1 MVEWQI
7 NHRLFEAVFS
17 ERTGT
22 SPSAAAQAVI
32 DGTRPLPRSAWGI
45 GDGTYYMDAE
55 AFVLLGKPALAMQAL
70 EEILLKDGGF
80 IPFDSFSLPAD
91 RGLVLS
97 ALDGNPDFEDWKTRF
112 RERRAAMR
120 ERLLE
125 MEAAGEIPMPP
136 DKPK

>member
-1 MVEWQI
+1 
-7 NHRLFEAVFS
+7 
-17 ERTGT
+17 
-22 SPSAAAQAVI
+22 
-32 DGTRPLPRSAWGI
+32 
-45 GDGTYYMDAE
+45 
-55 AFVLLGKPALAMQAL
+55 
-70 EEILLKDGGF
+70 
-80 IPFDSFSLPAD
+80 LPAD